1 MYRLLI
7 FLCFVIFFSCK
18 RNEKQ
23 HDSSMQNTKVVRVF
37 SSIEKEKAYL
47 INYQFNKLE
56 LSGGIVVFNYYDN
69 DSNNF
74 VVRCDTSKKK
84 FKGIF
89 NKVDTVIFALEAEKI
104 YSVNGKDFKLLKL
117 IRNKGITDGEIS
129 YFFLQI

>member
-23 HDSSMQNTKVVRVF
+23 HDSSMQKTKVVRVF

-56 LSGGIVVFNYYDN
+56 LPGGIVVFNYYDN

-74 VVRCDTSKKK
+74 VVRFDTSKKK

-104 YSVNGKDFKLLKL
+104 YSLNGKDFKLLKL
-117 IRNKGITDGEIS
+117 MRNKGIM
-129 YFFLQI
+129 Y

>member
-1 MYRLLI
+1 
-7 FLCFVIFFSCK
+7 
-18 RNEKQ
+18 
-23 HDSSMQNTKVVRVF
+23 MQNTKVVRVF

-84 FKGIF
+84 IQGDI
-89 NKVDTVIFALEAEKI
+89 
-104 YSVNGKDFKLLKL
+104 
-117 IRNKGITDGEIS
+117 
-129 YFFLQI
+129 